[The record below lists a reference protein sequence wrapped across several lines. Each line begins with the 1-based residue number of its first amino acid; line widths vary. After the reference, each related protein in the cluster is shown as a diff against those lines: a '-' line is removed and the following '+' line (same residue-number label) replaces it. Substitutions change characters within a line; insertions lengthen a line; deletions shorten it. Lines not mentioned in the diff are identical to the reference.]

1 MGVKLG
7 LSYEVKNRLRV
18 FENRVLGGISEPKRG
33 EVAGDWMRLHMRSS
47 IVWSHHQMFFGC
59 QSFLYTNLCT
69 RVLL

>member
-1 MGVKLG
+1 
-7 LSYEVKNRLRV
+7 V

-33 EVAGDWMRLHMRSS
+33 EVAGDWMRLHMSSS